1 MPVSDLY
8 FLSVLVLHFQ
18 PQVATIMVEIEH
30 TDGMKTLFHSM
41 LTHQFT
47 RIMHAIVVNNHHS
60 VYRKLASII
69 RIKAESVD
77 SVFRNFQ
84 VSSYGKTYIFL
95 CFLRYAD
102 TIGDVFAFKR
112 RLLYALTSISRIV
125 IP

>member
-1 MPVSDLY
+1 
-8 FLSVLVLHFQ
+8 
-18 PQVATIMVEIEH
+18 
-30 TDGMKTLFHSM
+30 MKTLFHSM

-60 VYRKLASII
+60 VYSKLASIV

-84 VSSYGKTYIFL
+84 VSGYDQTYIFL

-112 RLLYALTSISRIV
+112 CLLYALTPISRIV

>member
-1 MPVSDLY
+1 MPVSDLN
-8 FLSVLVLHFQ
+8 FLSVLILHFQ

-30 TDGMKTLFHSM
+30 TDGVKTLFHSM

-60 VYRKLASII
+60 VYRKLASIV

-84 VSSYGKTYIFL
+84 VSGYDQTYIS
-95 CFLRYAD
+95 
-102 TIGDVFAFKR
+102 FAS
-112 RLLYALTSISRIV
+112 LGMQTPSVTYSPLSGASSIPLHQS
-125 IP
+125 PG